1 MALLST
7 MANSDGAT
15 SIGATSRRCKR
26 SVPLRG
32 AAKFGATSIGATS
45 RRCKD
50 RCCVEAR
57 RKVRCYCDRCNFE
70 VLQRSVPLR
79 GTVKFGA
86 TSIGATSRRCKDRCR
101 LEALQGSV
109 PLRGSAKFGATS
121 RHCKKISTS
130 SRRFKI
136 GAASTHCEK
145 CGATPR
151 HWALRKLGAISR
163 HCKDRCRCEAR
174 QDRCRFGSVPLRGT
188 ARVKPDA

>member
-32 AAKFGATSIGATS
+32 AAKFGATSIGDTS

-109 PLRGSAKFGATS
+109 PLRGNASLVPLRGPA
-121 RHCKKISTS
+121 KISVPLRGASRSVPPRRIAKSAVLPRGTGRCES
-130 SRRFKI
+130 SVLFRGTAKIGAAARRVKI
-136 GAASTHCEK
+136 GAAS
-145 CGATPR
+145 
-151 HWALRKLGAISR
+151 
-163 HCKDRCRCEAR
+163 
-174 QDRCRFGSVPLRGT
+174 DRCRFEALRE
-188 ARVKPDA
+188 